1 MHIKIRGALQMN
13 NAGTTY
19 LFEQSTWYADVI
31 VPLYLPKTLTWQIP
45 VELTALV
52 KPGLRVEVQV
62 GKQKRYAGIVKQIHQ
77 QAPIGFIPKPIIQ
90 VIDDTPIVTE
100 AQLKLWSWIAQYYM
114 CSEGEVMLAA
124 LPTHLKLSSE
134 TILQFN
140 PEHGYDPTQLS
151 DREYLITEAL
161 EIKEELKLSEVQKIL
176 ETVHV
181 MPVIKR
187 LLDKR
192 ICIAWEAMNEK
203 YKEKTE
209 TFILLNPKYQD
220 ETSLEQLVNEW
231 QKAPKQLD
239 LLLAFLHF
247 VRTEGEV
254 TRPGLLKKANVSS
267 AILDGLVKKEILLQ
281 DKRNTDRLPMLP
293 KQLELSFKLSPIQ
306 QSALDAVKLSFE
318 KNSVCLLHGV
328 TGSGKTLVYLHL
340 IAAEIRKGNQ
350 CLFLLPEIA
359 LTSQI
364 IRKLRLHLG
373 GHVAV
378 YHSKFNPNERVEL
391 WNKVRSGEVQVILGS
406 RSAIFLPFQKLSLI
420 LVDEEHDPSYKQ
432 QEPPPR
438 YLARDAAIYF
448 AQLTGAK
455 VLLGSATPSLETY
468 HNCMTGKYG
477 LVEINE
483 RYGEVEMPALEL
495 IDMKTIPPKERKG
508 MIITPAMRQAMADT
522 IQAGRQVIVFQNRR
536 GYTPY
541 QVCTT
546 CGWIPKCNQCDV
558 SLTFHKST
566 HKLQCHYC
574 GTSYPV
580 VKTCA
585 QCGHQ
590 EFHQRSFGTE
600 QLQEVLETQ
609 LPDASVSRMDTDS
622 VRGKHSHDNLIRQF
636 EEQKIQVLVGTQMVV
651 KGLDFD
657 HVGLVCIPDAD
668 GILHFADFRVNERAF
683 QLIEQVSGRAGRK
696 GKAGKVLIQLSDTQ
710 HPLLPLLIAHDY
722 KNFYQL
728 EIKSRKEFF
737 YPPFSRLIVLQA
749 KHKDKNICNKAMEFI
764 VTYLNQKYRS
774 NIVGPSEPGISRIRN
789 LFIMECLLK
798 LPSNHKI
805 LHECKA
811 YIREAIVEML
821 THDAFKRV
829 WITADVDAL

>member
-1 MHIKIRGALQMN
+1 MVE
-13 NAGTTY
+13 GTPY
-19 LFEQSTWYADVI
+19 LFEPSNWFAEVI

-45 VELTALV
+45 TEWLEQV
-52 KPGLRVEVQV
+52 KPGFRVEVQV
-62 GKQKRYAGIVKQIHQ
+62 GKQKRYAGIVKKIHQ
-77 QAPIGFIPKPIIQ
+77 NAPQGFTAKPIIQ
-90 VIDDTPIVTE
+90 VLDDSPIVNE
-100 AQLKLWSWIAQYYM
+100 EQLKLWSWIANYYM

-134 TILQFN
+134 TILQYH
-140 PEHGYDPTQLS
+140 EGHGYDLTQLT
-151 DREYLITEAL
+151 DREYLVAEAL
-161 EIKEELKLSEVQKIL
+161 EIKQELKLSEVQKIL
-176 ETVHV
+176 DTAQV
-181 MPVIKR
+181 MPVVKKLIE
-187 LLDKR
+187 KR
-192 ICIAWEAMNEK
+192 ICMAWEAMNEK

-209 TFILLNPKYQD
+209 TFVILNPKYND
-220 ETSLEQLVNEW
+220 EAALEVLVNEW

-247 VRTEGEV
+247 SRTEGEV

-267 AILDGLVKKEILLQ
+267 AILDGLVKKDVLIQE
-281 DKRNTDRLPMLP
+281 KRNTDRLPMLP
-293 KQLELSFKLSPIQ
+293 KKVELNFTLSAAQQAALEALRLKFKTTP
-306 QSALDAVKLSFE
+306 
-318 KNSVCLLHGV
+318 VCLLHGV
-328 TGSGKTLVYLHL
+328 TGSGKTQLYLHL
-340 IAAEIRKGNQ
+340 IAEEVRKGNQ

-364 IRKLRLHLG
+364 IRKLRQYLG

-391 WNKVRSGEVQVILGS
+391 WNKVRTGEVQVILGS
-406 RSAIFLPFQKLSLI
+406 RSAIFLPFQTLSLVI
-420 LVDEEHDPSYKQ
+420 ADEEHDPSYKQ

-438 YLARDAAIYF
+438 YHARDAAVYY
-448 AQLTGAK
+448 ANQVGAH
-455 VLLGSATPSLETY
+455 VLLGSATPSLESY
-468 HNCMTGKYG
+468 HNALQGKYG

-483 RYGEVEMPALEL
+483 RFGEVEMPAIEL
-495 IDMKTIPPKERKG
+495 IDMKAIPPKERKG
-508 MIITPAMRQAMADT
+508 MIITPVLRQAMADT
-522 IQAGRQVIVFQNRR
+522 LKAGRQVIVFQNRR

-546 CGWIPKCNQCDV
+546 CGWIPKCTQCDV
-558 SLTFHKST
+558 SLTFHKSS

-590 EFHQRSFGTE
+590 DFHQRSFGTE
-600 QLQEVLETQ
+600 QLQEVLEAQ
-609 LPDASVSRMDTDS
+609 LPDAVVARMDTDS

-636 EEQKIQVLVGTQMVV
+636 EEQKIQVLAGTQMVV

-657 HVGLVCIPDAD
+657 HVGLVGIPDAD

-696 GKAGKVLIQLSDTQ
+696 GEAGKVMIQLTDTQ

-722 KNFYQL
+722 KGFYEI

-749 KHKDKNICNKAMEFI
+749 KHKDKKTCDRAMEFL
-764 VTYLNQKYRS
+764 VSFLNQKYRG
-774 NIVGPSEPGISRIRN
+774 NIVGPSEPGISRVRN
-789 LFIMECLLK
+789 MYIMECLLK
-798 LPSNHKI
+798 LPPNSKI
-805 LHECKA
+805 LNDCKA
-811 YIREAIVEML
+811 YIRAAIIEML
-821 THDAFKRV
+821 NHEAFKRV
-829 WITADVDAL
+829 WITADADAL